1 MTGSDPQDRIA
12 SEKPHGEPWGF
23 EEHSLW
29 AWDYMRSMIAAI
41 PCPPPMHIVMS
52 P

>member
-1 MTGSDPQDRIA
+1 MTGSDAQGRIA

-23 EEHSLW
+23 AKHSLR
-29 AWDYMRSMIAAI
+29 ASDYMRSMIAAI
-41 PCPPPMHIVMS
+41 PWPPPMHIVMS